1 LTHSA
6 IDLHSGKTAVDRTE
20 RLLDLVALLLD
31 AQEPVPWS
39 ELKEA
44 FPEDYG
50 SGTDEATER
59 KFERDKAEL
68 LELGIPLTYVQG
80 DEDRKDGYLLDRDA
94 YYLPDVGFTPEEMA
108 LLYAAGSAALASGAF
123 PGRQDLQHALRKIGF
138 FADPNLPSPRV
149 RMELGAVREVR
160 HVPQHL
166 EALWTASSTRKSVT
180 LVYASPRSPRP
191 SQRTVDPYGLA
202 LRRGIWS
209 LVGFCHERQAL
220 RTFHVHR
227 IRDLKMNA
235 SKPRTAD
242 FQVPAD
248 FRLDDHV
255 PHNPWQFRIEPPTAV
270 TLALS
275 GGLADRAEAHFPEAK
290 VTREGKRTT
299 ATLTVTNL
307 DPLLRHLLT
316 LSPDVRVVDPP
327 AARARIQAMAEA
339 VRARHRGVG
348 R

>member
-1 LTHSA
+1 M
-6 IDLHSGKTAVDRTE
+6 DRTE

-31 AQEPVPWS
+31 AQEPVSWA

-50 SGTDEATER
+50 AGTDEATER

-108 LLYAAGSAALASGAF
+108 VLYAAGSAALATGAF
-123 PGRQDLQHALRKIGF
+123 PGRQDLQHALRKIAF
-138 FADPNLPSPRV
+138 FADPDMPVPRV
-149 RMELGAVREVR
+149 RMELGAVREAR

-166 EALWTASSTRKSVT
+166 EALWTAASTRKSVT
-180 LVYASPRSPRP
+180 LVYASPRSPQP
-191 SQRTVDPYGLA
+191 SHRTVDPYGLA

-242 FQVPAD
+242 FQVPPD
-248 FRLDDHV
+248 FRLDEHV
-255 PHNPWQFRIEPPTAV
+255 PHSPWQFRIEQPTGQPQRDF
-270 TLALS
+270 
-275 GGLADRAEAHFPEAK
+275 GGLADRAEAHFPEAR
-290 VTREGKRTT
+290 VVRQGAQTT

-307 DPLLRHLLT
+307 DPLLRHLLA
-316 LSPDVRVVDPP
+316 LSPDVRVVGPQP
-327 AARARIQAMAEA
+327 AVARIREMAKA
-339 VRARHRGVG
+339 VRARHQGAP
-348 R
+348 